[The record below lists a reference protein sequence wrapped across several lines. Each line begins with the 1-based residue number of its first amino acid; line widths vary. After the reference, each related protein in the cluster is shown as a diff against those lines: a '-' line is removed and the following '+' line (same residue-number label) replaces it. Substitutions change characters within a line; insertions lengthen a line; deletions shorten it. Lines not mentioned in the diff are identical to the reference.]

1 MENASLPSF
10 FEFYIPTKIQFGC
23 GLARDLS
30 ETLAHYGSKIFL
42 ITDQNLVKFGLIE
55 PILKSLRS
63 SLEVV
68 GIFDQVPPNSEIHTV
83 QSAYQE
89 IAKTEPDLLLAIGGG
104 SVMDTAKAANILK
117 TKGGEILDY
126 QGVGILEDPL
136 GPLIC
141 IPTTAGT
148 GSEVTKYAVIK
159 DQASKQKILF
169 MSPTLCPNLAILDP
183 ELLVS
188 LPKGMTAASGM
199 DALTHAIE
207 GIVALQGNFITD
219 AVAFQAIRLVHRH
232 LEACIREPS
241 NLEHRS
247 GMLIAST
254 LGGMA
259 FNDAGV
265 GVIHAMAHALGGHSH
280 IPHGTA
286 NSIMLPF
293 GIELNRKNVTEKY
306 VHIAE
311 IFGIRE
317 KDPESAVDQLIDSV
331 RGLAKRCGLPT
342 TLKGAGLVSQDFS
355 TLAEEAICDGSMYTN
370 PKEATSEDLQ
380 KMYELAYDE

>member
-1 MENASLPSF
+1 MDNANLPSF
-10 FEFYIPTKIQFGC
+10 FEFYVPTKIQFGC

-30 ETLAHYGSKIFL
+30 ETLTRFGSRVFL
-42 ITDQNLVKFGLIE
+42 ITDQNLVKVGLIE
-55 PILKSLRS
+55 PILKSLQPA
-63 SLEVV
+63 LTVV
-68 GIFDQVPPNSEIHTV
+68 GVYDEVPPNSEIHTV
-83 QSAYQE
+83 HSAYQA
-89 IAKTEPDLLLAIGGG
+89 IQDTSPDFLLAIGGG

-117 TKGGEILDY
+117 SKGGELLDH

-136 GPLIC
+136 GPLVC

-183 ELLVS
+183 EMLVS
-188 LPKGMTAASGM
+188 LPRGMTAASGM

-207 GIVALQGNFITD
+207 GIVALQGNFITE
-219 AVAFQAIRLVHRH
+219 AAAFQVIRLVSRH
-232 LEACIREPS
+232 LEACIQEPA
-241 NLEHRS
+241 NLTHRS

-265 GVIHAMAHALGGHSH
+265 GIIHAMAHALGGHSH

-293 GIELNRKNVTEKY
+293 GIEFNRDAVSEKY
-306 VHIAE
+306 VQIAE

-317 KDPESAVDQLIDSV
+317 QHPHIAIDRLITTV
-331 RGLAKRCGLPT
+331 RDLAKRCGLPI
-342 TLKGAGLVSQDFS
+342 TLKAAGLESPDFS
-355 TLAEEAICDGSMYTN
+355 KLAEEASCDGSMYTN
-370 PKEATSEDLQ
+370 PKEATSAEIQ
-380 KMYELAYDE
+380 NIYELAYS